1 MASTLT
7 LHTSS
12 SSSRTSRACCSS
24 VRSRRSC
31 GPLRSSPAPAG
42 PADVAKHYAE
52 AAARYRQAIAAAGA
66 DAATV
71 RAAQLRLAHV
81 EIELGRPDA
90 ALAALDARQDGAER
104 AADADA
110 RHLALL
116 FRGLA
121 LGRLTRTDEARAAFD
136 AALVLVP
143 QAQSASIANAALLFR
158 HGQRELADRLIT
170 QLLERPAPAA
180 DPWWL
185 YWPGDYR
192 NAAGYLAAA
201 RQAIVPANPAA
212 KRAIGEGG
220 PSATV
225 SGAPPSARL
234 PPAPPQ
240 VQTGAGQPLFRSSV
254 TGVSVSVSVL
264 AAGIPVAGLT
274 SSDFELLDDG
284 VPQKI
289 GAFSVESQPVD
300 VSLLLDLSGSVEGPR
315 LQRLKRSVV
324 ETSQLLAREDR
335 LRLIAV
341 QHQLQQVFG
350 FQPAGTTPALDRLA
364 ARGGTALADALAAAM
379 IRIGVPD
386 RRHLIVAYTDG
397 ADTISILSPDTVRE
411 VAGFADALVHVVV
424 PTSPDRRRP
433 AGAPAPASWLSD
445 VTTRTGGQV
454 FEVDSEAPIGAAFTR
469 AIEEF
474 RTSYVLRYL
483 PAGVKAGG
491 WHDISVRVKTGAY
504 EVRAR
509 KGYSGG

>member
-1 MASTLT
+1 
-7 LHTSS
+7 
-12 SSSRTSRACCSS
+12 
-24 VRSRRSC
+24 
-31 GPLRSSPAPAG
+31 
-42 PADVAKHYAE
+42 
-52 AAARYRQAIAAAGA
+52 
-66 DAATV
+66 
-71 RAAQLRLAHV
+71 
-81 EIELGRPDA
+81 
-90 ALAALDARQDGAER
+90 
-104 AADADA
+104 
-110 RHLALL
+110 
-116 FRGLA
+116 
-121 LGRLTRTDEARAAFD
+121 
-136 AALVLVP
+136 
-143 QAQSASIANAALLFR
+143 
-158 HGQRELADRLIT
+158 
-170 QLLERPAPAA
+170 
-180 DPWWL
+180 
-185 YWPGDYR
+185 
-192 NAAGYLAAA
+192 
-201 RQAIVPANPAA
+201 VPANPAAAAA
-212 KRAIGEGG
+212 KRAIGEGR
-220 PSATV
+220 PAATV

-234 PPAPPQ
+234 PPAQPQ

-264 AAGIPVAGLT
+264 AAGSPVAGLT

-315 LQRLKRSVV
+315 LQRLKRGVV